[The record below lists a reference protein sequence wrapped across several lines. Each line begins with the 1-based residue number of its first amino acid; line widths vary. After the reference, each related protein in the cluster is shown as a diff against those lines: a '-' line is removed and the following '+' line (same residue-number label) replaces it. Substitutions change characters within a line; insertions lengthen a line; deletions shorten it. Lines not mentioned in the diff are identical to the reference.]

1 MRKSVTLFA
10 ALAIMSAA
18 QTPGSPPRPSV
29 TLANDKLELTV
40 MLTGAS
46 FSRLVQLDDAARLS
60 PLWSAMGH
68 FLCLDGF
75 GVPTAEESAAGWPG
89 HGEANHQ
96 PFEVLASS
104 KTGGVSSLKMAAK
117 LPLAQETVIRT
128 MQVAD
133 GENVVYVDTEVE
145 SLVAFDRPV
154 SWAEHATV
162 GPPFLEPG
170 KVVIDASVTHC
181 RVRTQ
186 NPANTPPRLPF
197 LKDFDWPMAPLLKG
211 GAADLREVPVGE
223 ASLDLAGCQVDPA
236 RTYGYVVAF
245 HRENGLIFGYLFHR
259 DQFPWLLNWMNYTN
273 DPRAARGVEFSTQ
286 PFDIPHRAAVD
297 VHEMFGTPT
306 YRWLPAKSKL
316 HARYLFFYARAPA
329 DFAPVADVGLENGG
343 LTIKDRAGK
352 TVKLAARL
360 GL

>member
-1 MRKSVTLFA
+1 MRKSVMLFA
-10 ALAIMSAA
+10 VLAIVAAA
-18 QTPGSPPRPSV
+18 QTPSQPRPSV

-46 FSRLVQLDDAARLS
+46 FSRLVLLDDATRLS
-60 PLWSAMGH
+60 PLWSSGGH

-75 GVPTAEESAAGWPG
+75 GAPTAEESAAGWPF

-104 KTGGVSSLKMAAK
+104 KAGGVSSLKMSAK
-117 LPLAQETVIRT
+117 LPLAQEAVTRT
-128 MQVAD
+128 MQMAD
-133 GENVVYVDTEVE
+133 GENVVYVDTELE
-145 SLVAFDRPV
+145 SQVAFDRPI

-162 GPPFLEPG
+162 GPPFLDPG

-181 RVRTQ
+181 RVRAQ
-186 NPANTPPRLPF
+186 APANTPPRLPF

-211 GAADLREVPVGE
+211 GAVNLREIPVGE
-223 ASLDLAGCQVDPA
+223 ASLDLAGCQVDPG

-245 HRENGLIFGYLFHR
+245 HREKGLIFGYLFHR

-286 PFDIPHRAAVD
+286 PYDISHRGAVD
-297 VHEMFGTPT
+297 VHEMYGTST

-316 HARYLFFYARAPA
+316 HARYLFFYAKAPA
-329 DFAPVADVGLENGG
+329 DFAPVADVVLENGR
-343 LTIKDRAGK
+343 LTVKDQAGK
-352 TVKLAARL
+352 TVELAARL